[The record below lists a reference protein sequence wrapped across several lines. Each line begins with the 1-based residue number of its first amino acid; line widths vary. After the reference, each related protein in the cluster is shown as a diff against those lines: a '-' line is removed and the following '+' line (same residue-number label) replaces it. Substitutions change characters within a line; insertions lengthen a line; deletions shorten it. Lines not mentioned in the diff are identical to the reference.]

1 MFFVKRKQK
10 LESKNEKG
18 DNDGNFDNPAN
29 HVEFGAYP
37 KPVVGVPGV
46 PTMPPAHM
54 PVMTGMPP
62 APPSYS
68 SETVPKAE
76 PVMAAQA
83 VAEQQDDGQ
92 SPSNAD
98 TLAEFLE
105 MLGLTI
111 YLEIF
116 VEEGYDDLDV
126 FKELDDA
133 TLIEMGISKKGH
145 RKKLLK
151 YIAELRKIRLT
162 MC

>member
-1 MFFVKRKQK
+1 MV
-10 LESKNEKG
+10 
-18 DNDGNFDNPAN
+18 
-29 HVEFGAYP
+29 
-37 KPVVGVPGV
+37 
-46 PTMPPAHM
+46 
-54 PVMTGMPP
+54 
-62 APPSYS
+62 
-68 SETVPKAE
+68 
-76 PVMAAQA
+76 AQA
-83 VAEQQDDGQ
+83 VAEQQDDG
-92 SPSNAD
+92 SPANAD
-98 TLAEFLE
+98 TLPEFLE
-105 MLGLTI
+105 MLGLNI